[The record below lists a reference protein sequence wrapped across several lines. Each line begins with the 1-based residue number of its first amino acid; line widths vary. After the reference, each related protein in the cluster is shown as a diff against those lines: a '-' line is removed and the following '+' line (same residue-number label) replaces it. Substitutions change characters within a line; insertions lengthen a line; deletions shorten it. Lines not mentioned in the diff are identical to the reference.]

1 MRSMVFAT
9 GVVLILQVAASL
21 AQQSP
26 SPPNERAH
34 KVYVM
39 TGCLERGSAQ
49 TSVLQLTDST
59 PSGQAPP
66 ADPSTTDAGAVAGN
80 RSYDLLPVSS
90 VSEQGINR
98 ETLESHVGD
107 RVEVTV
113 RPVETSIAPAT
124 RVRRRPRRQRSS
136 NPRRPV
142 TRSSRSARC
151 QGRVRLRDAKT
162 PVVHPYSSPRSP
174 VWLAPWTSTED

>member
-1 MRSMVFAT
+1 MRSIAFVT

-26 SPPNERAH
+26 SPPNEPAH

-49 TSVLQLTDST
+49 TSVFQLADST
-59 PSGQAPP
+59 PIGQAPP

-98 ETLESHVGD
+98 ETLESHVGG

-113 RPVETSIAPAT
+113 RPVETSIAPSTTTSTSKTTTAKVEHST
-124 RVRRRPRRQRSS
+124 PRRYTVVKISKVPGSCQVE
-136 NPRRPV
+136 RR
-142 TRSSRSARC
+142 
-151 QGRVRLRDAKT
+151 
-162 PVVHPYSSPRSP
+162 
-174 VWLAPWTSTED
+174 

>member
-1 MRSMVFAT
+1 MRSIVFVT

-26 SPPNERAH
+26 SPPNEPAH

-39 TGCLERGSAQ
+39 TGCLERVSAQ
-49 TSVLQLTDST
+49 TSVFQLADST
-59 PSGQAPP
+59 PIGQAPP
-66 ADPSTTDAGAVAGN
+66 ADPSTTGAGAVAGN

-113 RPVETSIAPAT
+113 RPVETSICPSNDEYVEDHGGKGRAIHAAP
-124 RVRRRPRRQRSS
+124 VHRRQDQQG
-136 NPRRPV
+136 
-142 TRSSRSARC
+142 AR
-151 QGRVRLRDAKT
+151 
-162 PVVHPYSSPRSP
+162 VVSG
-174 VWLAPWTSTED
+174 